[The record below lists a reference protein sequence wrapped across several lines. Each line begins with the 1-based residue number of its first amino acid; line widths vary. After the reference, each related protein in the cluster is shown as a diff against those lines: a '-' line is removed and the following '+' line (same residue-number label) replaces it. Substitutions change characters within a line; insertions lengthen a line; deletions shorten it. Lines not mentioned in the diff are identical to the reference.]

1 MIIESIGWIST
12 ALVLIGYFS
21 NAKGYTK
28 TAMITWI
35 IGDTGWITYDIFID
49 NISHLMLS
57 LVIIC
62 INLFGIYRIW
72 KKS

>member
-21 NAKGYTK
+21 NAQGYTK

>member
-1 MIIESIGWIST
+1 MIIESIGWFST